1 MKKLKFLFIS
11 LLTAVAVSI
20 FWVSNQSVTAQIP
33 DNSFTPE
40 VALTS
45 GVSSQL
51 TIEPYYAGPKAAL
64 VASTIIEGKD
74 NVILVD
80 SQYVLSEASKVADK
94 IAATGKNLQAIWIT
108 HAHPDH
114 YLGLEAVLAKFPDT
128 PVYSIAEVVEVAEQ
142 RTANYVQGAKK
153 NYGDDITN
161 NPVIPEVYTK
171 DFLELEGE
179 KIEIMTQVGDS
190 PNVAMLYIPSAKTLI
205 AADTYY
211 LGTNVFMIEAN
222 SPEARQAWMKT
233 IDSIKALNPAMVIP
247 GHKAPDASLD
257 DSKAGLDNL
266 AKYLETY
273 GNAVSTQDTA
283 AKAIAV
289 IEKAYPDYPLSFL
302 MKMSVQAAYAD
313 ASGMDM

>member
-1 MKKLKFLFIS
+1 MKKLKFLLIS
-11 LLTAVAVSI
+11 VLAATLI
-20 FWVSNQSVTAQIP
+20 GLFWGHNQSVTAQLP
-33 DNSFTPE
+33 DNNQMSQI
-40 VALTS
+40 AMSS

-51 TIEPYYAGPKAAL
+51 TVEPYYASPKAAL
-64 VASTIIEGKD
+64 VASTIIEGPE

-128 PVYSIAEVVEVAEQ
+128 PVYSIPEVVEVAQQ

-153 NYGDDITN
+153 NYGDDITS
-161 NPVIPEVYTK
+161 NPVIPEAYTG
-171 DFLELEGE
+171 DSLELDGE
-179 KIEIMTQVGDS
+179 TIEIINNVGDS

-222 SPEARQAWMKT
+222 TPEARQAWMET
-233 IDSIKALNPAMVIP
+233 IDSIKALNAEMVIP

-266 AKYLETY
+266 ATYLETY
-273 GNAVSTQDTA
+273 GNATSTQETA
-283 AKAIAV
+283 EEAIAM
-289 IEKAYPDYPLSFL
+289 IKDAYPDYPLSFL
-302 MKMSVQAAYAD
+302 MEMSVKAAYANP
-313 ASGMDM
+313 SGMDM